1 MASRPLCTDDNCDA
15 HYACRLRAK
24 GLQVSPRA
32 QSTKTL
38 NWKPTPSVPPSINKT
53 IIYDER
59 PGGYKMPV
67 LKPDGDVLRWKE
79 YTEKRHKVE
88 SHLRHAHSAVHTKE

>member
-1 MASRPLCTDDNCDA
+1 
-15 HYACRLRAK
+15 
-24 GLQVSPRA
+24 
-32 QSTKTL
+32 
-38 NWKPTPSVPPSINKT
+38 VPPSINKT

-88 SHLRHAHSAVHTKE
+88 SHLRHAHSAVQTKE